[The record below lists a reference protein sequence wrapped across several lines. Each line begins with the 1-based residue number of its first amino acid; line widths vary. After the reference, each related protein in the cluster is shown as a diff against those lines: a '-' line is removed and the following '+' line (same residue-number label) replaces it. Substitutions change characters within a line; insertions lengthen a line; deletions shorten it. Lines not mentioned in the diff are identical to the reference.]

1 MKSSLVIRA
10 LLPFSFKIVILY
22 GYKKSD
28 HYILHVLKFVLVF
41 NFMKFELPELSFKI
55 INFKLWRMDRK
66 IMKSCAIYCK
76 FYYLYIL

>member
-22 GYKKSD
+22 GYKISD

-41 NFMKFELPELSFKI
+41 NFMKFELP
-55 INFKLWRMDRK
+55 
-66 IMKSCAIYCK
+66 
-76 FYYLYIL
+76 

>member
-10 LLPFSFKIVILY
+10 LLPFSFKIVIY

-41 NFMKFELPELSFKI
+41 NFMKFELP
-55 INFKLWRMDRK
+55 
-66 IMKSCAIYCK
+66 
-76 FYYLYIL
+76 